1 MSKNKYITLEKI
13 NSPKDLK
20 NLSKKELILL
30 SEEIRDVLIN
40 KISKTGGHFGS
51 NLGIIELTIALH
63 YVFSSPIDKIVF
75 DVSHQTYTH
84 KILTGRKELF
94 LDETKFNL
102 NSGFTNYLENEN
114 DCFTLG
120 HTSTSIGLA
129 LGLAKSR
136 DLNNEH
142 FNVISLIGDGSLSGG
157 VAFEA
162 LSNASLLKSN
172 FIVII
177 NDNEMSIAEN
187 HGNIYSILEKLRNNK
202 AYRESDSNVFVQ
214 LGYVY
219 DYIENGNNIEDLIPF
234 LTKYKD
240 TNKPTILHVHTK
252 KGYGYELS
260 YKDEEKYH
268 YRAPF
273 DKETGD
279 NLFDVT
285 RTFEVINGE
294 YFKKKLE
301 QNANICLICA
311 GTPKNFNFSKE
322 LRNTYKNRFIDVG
335 ISEDLAL
342 LYGVGLSKGNTKPIV
357 SLSSSFIQRAYD
369 QIAHEVGLNK
379 PNMIVLVDFAGVSKT
394 SATHQGL
401 FDVSMISVIPNITYL
416 SPSSEEEYISMLDY
430 CINHEGTFFIRLY
443 GGPLLH
449 NSITVNENN
458 LTKFEYIIKEN
469 NIAIIGISKL
479 FNFALELHDKLK
491 KEGINSSVF
500 VTHNLSYIDKDFLN
514 ELINNHKMI
523 VTIED
528 TYLEGGF
535 GEKISSYLGTR
546 DVKVL
551 NYGIKKTYID
561 NIDLNNIYH
570 SNRIDINLIIED
582 ILKLN

>member
-1 MSKNKYITLEKI
+1 MSKNKYITLKKI
-13 NSPKDLK
+13 NSPKYLK

-214 LGYVY
+214 LGYKY
-219 DYIENGNNIEDLIPF
+219 D
-234 LTKYKD
+234 
-240 TNKPTILHVHTK
+240 
-252 KGYGYELS
+252 
-260 YKDEEKYH
+260 
-268 YRAPF
+268 
-273 DKETGD
+273 
-279 NLFDVT
+279 
-285 RTFEVINGE
+285 
-294 YFKKKLE
+294 
-301 QNANICLICA
+301 
-311 GTPKNFNFSKE
+311 
-322 LRNTYKNRFIDVG
+322 
-335 ISEDLAL
+335 
-342 LYGVGLSKGNTKPIV
+342 
-357 SLSSSFIQRAYD
+357 
-369 QIAHEVGLNK
+369 
-379 PNMIVLVDFAGVSKT
+379 
-394 SATHQGL
+394 
-401 FDVSMISVIPNITYL
+401 
-416 SPSSEEEYISMLDY
+416 
-430 CINHEGTFFIRLY
+430 
-443 GGPLLH
+443 
-449 NSITVNENN
+449 
-458 LTKFEYIIKEN
+458 
-469 NIAIIGISKL
+469 
-479 FNFALELHDKLK
+479 
-491 KEGINSSVF
+491 
-500 VTHNLSYIDKDFLN
+500 
-514 ELINNHKMI
+514 
-523 VTIED
+523 
-528 TYLEGGF
+528 
-535 GEKISSYLGTR
+535 
-546 DVKVL
+546 
-551 NYGIKKTYID
+551 
-561 NIDLNNIYH
+561 
-570 SNRIDINLIIED
+570 
-582 ILKLN
+582 

>member
-1 MSKNKYITLEKI
+1 M
-13 NSPKDLK
+13 
-20 NLSKKELILL
+20 
-30 SEEIRDVLIN
+30 
-40 KISKTGGHFGS
+40 
-51 NLGIIELTIALH
+51 
-63 YVFSSPIDKIVF
+63 
-75 DVSHQTYTH
+75 
-84 KILTGRKELF
+84 
-94 LDETKFNL
+94 
-102 NSGFTNYLENEN
+102 
-114 DCFTLG
+114 
-120 HTSTSIGLA
+120 
-129 LGLAKSR
+129 
-136 DLNNEH
+136 
-142 FNVISLIGDGSLSGG
+142 
-157 VAFEA
+157 
-162 LSNASLLKSN
+162 
-172 FIVII
+172 
-177 NDNEMSIAEN
+177 
-187 HGNIYSILEKLRNNK
+187 
-202 AYRESDSNVFVQ
+202 
-214 LGYVY
+214 
-219 DYIENGNNIEDLIPF
+219 
-234 LTKYKD
+234 
-240 TNKPTILHVHTK
+240 
-252 KGYGYELS
+252 
-260 YKDEEKYH
+260 
-268 YRAPF
+268 
-273 DKETGD
+273 
-279 NLFDVT
+279 
-285 RTFEVINGE
+285 
-294 YFKKKLE
+294 
-301 QNANICLICA
+301 
-311 GTPKNFNFSKE
+311 
-322 LRNTYKNRFIDVG
+322 
-335 ISEDLAL
+335 

-401 FDVSMISVIPNITYL
+401 FDVAMISAIPNITYL

-430 CINHEGTFFIRLY
+430 CLNHEGTFFIRLY

-479 FNFALELHDKLK
+479 SNFALELHDKLK

-535 GEKISSYLGTR
+535 GEKISSYLGSR

>member
-1 MSKNKYITLEKI
+1 MSGEKYNTLELV
-13 NSPKDLK
+13 NSISDLK
-20 NLSKKELILL
+20 KLNIDQLISLSN
-30 SEEIRDVLIN
+30 EIREVLIN
-40 KISKTGGHFGS
+40 RISITGGHFGS

-84 KILTGRKELF
+84 KILTGRKDLF
-94 LDETKFNL
+94 LNESKFNL
-102 NSGFTNYLENEN
+102 SSGFTNYLENIN
-114 DCFTLG
+114 DCFTVG
-120 HTSTSIGLA
+120 HTSSSIALA

-136 DLNNEH
+136 DLSNKH
-142 FNVISLIGDGSLSGG
+142 YNVISLIGDGSLSGG
-157 VAFEA
+157 IAFEA
-162 LSNASLLKSN
+162 LSNAALLSSN
-172 FIVII
+172 FIIII

-187 HGNIYSILEKLRNNK
+187 HGSIYSILEKLRVDK
-202 AYRESDSNVFVQ
+202 KYRESPSNVFVQ
-214 LGYVY
+214 LGYKY
-219 DYIENGNNIEDLIPF
+219 DYLENGNDIEDLIGF
-234 LTKYKD
+234 FAKYKD
-240 TNKPTILHVHTK
+240 ISEPIVLHIHTK

-260 YKDEEKYH
+260 YKDEENYH

-273 DKETGD
+273 NKENGE
-279 NLFDVT
+279 NLYDAP

-342 LYGVGLSKGNTKPIV
+342 LYGVGLSKGNTKPVV

-401 FDVSMISVIPNITYL
+401 FDVAMISAIPNITYL

-430 CINHEGTFFIRLY
+430 CLNHEGTFFIRLY
-443 GGPLLH
+443 GGLLLH

-479 FNFALELHDKLK
+479 SNFALELHDKLK